1 MTKIRNLLVEDVMR
15 RDVVTLP
22 EDVNI
27 RKVAMEMSEKGVGS
41 VVITHNNNPVG
52 IITERDLV
60 TRVIA
65 KGLDPE
71 KTLAKEIMSSPL
83 FVISPKA
90 EIMEAARK
98 MSSLNIRRLIVI
110 KDGKMIGI
118 ITSRD
123 ILNVAPELIEIL
135 IEATKNR
142 LLVSSEEEMVG
153 YCDNCEEWSDS
164 LKEVNGQ
171 FLCEDCRLEFSH

>member
-1 MTKIRNLLVEDVMR
+1 MAKIRTLHVEDVMR
-15 RDVVTLP
+15 KDVIKLP
-22 EDVNI
+22 EEANV
-27 RKVAMEMSEKGVGS
+27 RKVAIEMSEKGVGS
-41 VVITHNNNPVG
+41 IVITHNDHPVG

-60 TRVIA
+60 SRVIA

-98 MSSLNIRRLIVI
+98 MSSLNIRRLIVV

-123 ILNVAPELIEIL
+123 ILNIAPEFIEIL
-135 IEATKNR
+135 IEASKNR
-142 LLVSSEEEMVG
+142 LIRTSEEEMVG

-171 FLCEDCRLEFSH
+171 FLCENCRLEFSQ